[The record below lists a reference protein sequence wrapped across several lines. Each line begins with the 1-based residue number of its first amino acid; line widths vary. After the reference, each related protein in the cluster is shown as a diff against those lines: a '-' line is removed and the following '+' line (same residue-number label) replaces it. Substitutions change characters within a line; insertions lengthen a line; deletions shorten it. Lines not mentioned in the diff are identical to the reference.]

1 MKFSYQKK
9 VNDISLEAELID
21 KEGTIIK
28 SIKVTNVSDDK
39 INISEKVKD
48 IMLWDI
54 DNPNL
59 YTLNVRLIK
68 NQVTLDCLTETF
80 GFRIAEFKTDGFYLN
95 NKKIKLRG
103 LNRHQSFCN
112 VGYAMPKS
120 MQEKDAEIL
129 KYE

>member
-54 DNPNL
+54 DNP
-59 YTLNVRLIK
+59 I
-68 NQVTLDCLTETF
+68 
-80 GFRIAEFKTDGFYLN
+80 I
-95 NKKIKLRG
+95 
-103 LNRHQSFCN
+103 
-112 VGYAMPKS
+112 
-120 MQEKDAEIL
+120 
-129 KYE
+129 